1 MKRQPV
7 NHEIIF
13 NSKDYAEKCAQH
25 LPFQKRESFSV
36 KVKSG
41 RVFSSGVYCGGYL
54 RVCHMDERSHISIM
68 DFNKES
74 QPDREKL
81 EWLDTPHL

>member
-1 MKRQPV
+1 VKRQPV

-13 NSKDYAEKCAQH
+13 SSKDYAERISQH
-25 LPFQKRESFSV
+25 NPCQKRESFSV

-41 RVFSSGVYCGGYL
+41 RVISSGVNCGGNL
-54 RVCHMDERSHISIM
+54 RVCHMDEGSHISLM

-74 QPDREKL
+74 QPDKEK
-81 EWLDTPHL
+81 